1 MADFKQDA
9 VRRHQA
15 GLISLALRFAR
26 ERPGV
31 RAVALVAEGDV
42 REARI
47 WRLTPGEYV
56 LRGEDGSVA
65 LLVDR
70 EGAKQWI
77 VGTSIQG
84 LEFLVDEGTGPARV
98 LPVVHVAVP
107 GVRME
112 GIKYNL
118 PLESGDQN

>member
-1 MADFKQDA
+1 MTDFEQDA
-9 VRRHQA
+9 VRHHQA
-15 GLISLALRFAR
+15 GLIALAIRFGR

-47 WRLTPGEYV
+47 WRLTEGEYV

-70 EGAKQWI
+70 ETAKHFL
-77 VGTSIQG
+77 VGTNIRG
-84 LEFLVDEGTGPARV
+84 LEHLVDEGTGLVRE

-112 GIKYNL
+112 GIKYKL
-118 PLESGDQN
+118 PPVSGDQN